1 MHASNQTLFTR
12 FYIVNSRAL
21 NLECRN
27 MMQCYH
33 LSRFSICFKVV
44 FVDPLDTHTAQLLK
58 IVNELLHNSFPMR

>member
-1 MHASNQTLFTR
+1 
-12 FYIVNSRAL
+12 
-21 NLECRN
+21 
-27 MMQCYH
+27 MQCYH